1 MKIAE
6 SAIAVPMSVTKQA
19 LMISLPMLVE
29 LRPVSTRT
37 A

>member
-1 MKIAE
+1 MKIAV
-6 SAIAVPMSVTKQA
+6 SAIAVAMSVTKQA

-29 LRPVSTRT
+29 FSPVSTRT